1 MSHRLALP
9 DGVPFGC
16 YASVTGGSRR
26 FPPLPDLTMNHLAR
40 AAQLIIQ
47 AIAFTYCVGYE
58 VGAWVHKSSTQLG
71 AAHVT
76 ALGLATPAVPAM
88 EVVAVAA
95 ADLTPLVVTVNQ
107 MTAIA
112 ADLERLTIRELQ
124 AITGIR
130 RRVSKAQLIG
140 AYLQMA

>member
-1 MSHRLALP
+1 
-9 DGVPFGC
+9 
-16 YASVTGGSRR
+16 
-26 FPPLPDLTMNHLAR
+26 
-40 AAQLIIQ
+40 
-47 AIAFTYCVGYE
+47 
-58 VGAWVHKSSTQLG
+58 
-71 AAHVT
+71 
-76 ALGLATPAVPAM
+76 M